1 MKHELKKYLQDGW
14 EVKGFVGEGFNFAI
28 PIQKGNNLMIAS
40 ISENTLPGDDQHSRF
55 EVYSV
60 DGVA

>member
-1 MKHELKKYLQDGW
+1 MKHDLKKYLQEGW

-28 PIQKGNNLMIAS
+28 LIQNGNNLMIVS
-40 ISENTLPGDDQHSRF
+40 TRENTLPGDDQYSRF